1 MSNINEIAKLAEV
14 SRSTVSR
21 VISNN
26 GYVKEETRKK
36 VQKIIDELDYTPNQN
51 AIYLKNGETKNIGI
65 VSPDFSDVLTIFS
78 K

>member
-51 AIYLKNGETKNIGI
+51 SIYLKNGETKNIVI
-65 VSPDFSDVLTIFS
+65 VSPDF
-78 K
+78 